1 MPVQDSLKCTYQY
14 VQVYTIN
21 KTRMFFIHQGSSSKV
36 TCNSVKLQCKRYAR
50 MRSNFKKFKV
60 QISQVHTGTYWYIP
74 VRTGIDI
81 NHTRTLH
88 FDDALAAFL
97 RRRVSTARLTCS
109 SCLAL
114 FLTAVSATER
124 PPRLGLPRPN
134 IQSYCLF
141 HIRSVRPAFKKFCV
155 FWTGMGI
162 PILHACMVGRRWRHG
177 SVSVRTTKPCVPGHT
192 GTNQRNVLYT

>member
-1 MPVQDSLKCTYQY
+1 
-14 VQVYTIN
+14 
-21 KTRMFFIHQGSSSKV
+21 MFLIHQGSSSKV
-36 TCNSVKLQCKRYAR
+36 NCNSVKLQCKRYAR

-124 PPRLGLPRPN
+124 PPRRGLPRPN
-134 IQSYCLF
+134 IQSQWLTSYTLLPRRQQR
-141 HIRSVRPAFKKFCV
+141 HLGRFCM
-155 FWTGMGI
+155 MGSWVV
-162 PILHACMVGRRWRHG
+162 LHQLDEGG
-177 SVSVRTTKPCVPGHT
+177 S
-192 GTNQRNVLYT
+192 

>member
-1 MPVQDSLKCTYQY
+1 MFLKH
-14 VQVYTIN
+14 
-21 KTRMFFIHQGSSSKV
+21 RGSSSKV
-36 TCNSVKLQCKRYAR
+36 NCKSVKLQCKRYAR
-50 MRSNFKKFKV
+50 MRSNFKKVKV
-60 QISQVHTGTYWYIP
+60 QISQVHTQAGTYRYIP

-124 PPRLGLPRPN
+124 PPRRGLQRPN
-134 IQSYCLF
+134 IQSQWLTSYTLLPRLPSALAVSALPMGKADPLCLLNLCGIVGVELPARNKG
-141 HIRSVRPAFKKFCV
+141 IRGTLPSTLA
-155 FWTGMGI
+155 TG
-162 PILHACMVGRRWRHG
+162 A
-177 SVSVRTTKPCVPGHT
+177 T
-192 GTNQRNVLYT
+192 

>member
-1 MPVQDSLKCTYQY
+1 
-14 VQVYTIN
+14 
-21 KTRMFFIHQGSSSKV
+21 
-36 TCNSVKLQCKRYAR
+36 

-81 NHTRTLH
+81 RTLY

-97 RRRVSTARLTCS
+97 RRRVSTARLTRTCS

-124 PPRLGLPRPN
+124 PPTRGLPRPN
-134 IQSYCLF
+134 IQSQWLTSYTLLPRLPSALALSALPMGKADPLCLLNLCGIVA
-141 HIRSVRPAFKKFCV
+141 IRRSRVTSQKQGNQGHSAQHVGCRSYIEARDLGRVVEFEHFS
-155 FWTGMGI
+155 
-162 PILHACMVGRRWRHG
+162 ILHRLIDGR
-177 SVSVRTTKPCVPGHT
+177 STQCVLVSPCLP
-192 GTNQRNVLYT
+192 